1 MKDYPLLSHQKQRT
15 IIRILCAPFGFETMP
30 KKPIKVTTSIY
41 SIFITDDL
49 NNFTVSEMRSAYMEV
64 TGEIDPVLSRKMV
77 YRQILR
83 LQKLGMLEKIDSE
96 NVKEHRYNK
105 TNVFYQTGLTTEKLK
120 NKQTSLMPVK
130 SPEKITSSLLDE
142 RLKQCEVDLIASISE
157 SEEYM
162 ALYKSMPELK
172 EHLESNYLQSR
183 EHSSK
188 LLGQIKAI
196 KSVIS
201 YQKKQ

>member
-1 MKDYPLLSHQKQRT
+1 
-15 IIRILCAPFGFETMP
+15 MP

-41 SIFITDDL
+41 SILISDDF
-49 NNFTVSEMRSAYMEV
+49 NDFTVSEMRDAYMKT
-64 TGEIDPVLSRKMV
+64 TGETDPVLSRKIV

-83 LQKLGMLEKIDSE
+83 LQKLYMLERIDSE
-96 NVKEHRYNK
+96 KVKEHRYNK
-105 TNVFYQTGLTTEKLK
+105 TNVFYQTGLTTEKLN
-120 NKQTSLMPVK
+120 NKKTSLTPVSSSK
-130 SPEKITSSLLDE
+130 KMTSSLLDE
-142 RLKQCEVDLIASISE
+142 RLKQFEVDLIASIAE

-162 ALYKSMPELK
+162 VLYKSMPELK

-183 EHSSK
+183 EHSSR

-201 YQKKQ
+201 HQKKK

>member
-1 MKDYPLLSHQKQRT
+1 ML
-15 IIRILCAPFGFETMP
+15 

-41 SIFITDDL
+41 SIFVTDDL
-49 NNFTVSEMRSAYMEV
+49 NNFTVSEMRSAYMKI
-64 TGEIDPVLSRKMV
+64 TGETDPVLSRKMV

-83 LQKLGMLEKIDSE
+83 LQKLGMLEKVDSD

-105 TNVFYQTGLTTEKLK
+105 TTIFLQTGLTTEKLK
-120 NKQTSLMPVK
+120 SKPASKELTLNPKKV
-130 SPEKITSSLLDE
+130 TSSLLDE
-142 RLKQCEVDLIASISE
+142 RLKQCEVDLIASIAE

-162 ALYKSMPELK
+162 SLYKSMPELK

-188 LLGQIKAI
+188 LLGKIKAI
-196 KSVIS
+196 KSVIT

>member
-1 MKDYPLLSHQKQRT
+1 M
-15 IIRILCAPFGFETMP
+15 MP
-30 KKPIKVTTSIY
+30 KNPLKVTTSIY
-41 SIFITDDL
+41 SIFITDEL
-49 NNFTVSEMRSAYMEV
+49 NNFTVSEMRSAYMEA
-64 TGEIDPVLSRKMV
+64 TGEIDPVLSRKIV

-83 LQKLGMLEKIDSE
+83 LQKLGMLEKLDAD

-105 TNVFYQTGLTTEKLK
+105 TNVFHQTGLTTDKIK
-120 NKQTSLMPVK
+120 NKQTSSMLVK
-130 SPEKITSSLLDE
+130 SPKKITRSLLVE
-142 RLKQCEVDLIASISE
+142 RLKQCEVDLIASIAE

-162 ALYKSMPELK
+162 ALYKSLPELK

>member
-1 MKDYPLLSHQKQRT
+1 MS
-15 IIRILCAPFGFETMP
+15 

-41 SIFITDDL
+41 SILITDDL
-49 NNFTVSEMRSAYMEV
+49 NDFTVSEMRVAYMQTTDES
-64 TGEIDPVLSRKMV
+64 DPVISRKIV

-83 LQKLGMLEKIDSE
+83 LQKLGMLERIDSE
-96 NVKEHRYNK
+96 KVKEHRYNK
-105 TNVFYQTGLTTEKLK
+105 TNVFYQIGLTTEKLK
-120 NKQTSLMPVK
+120 NKKTSLMAVNSTK
-130 SPEKITSSLLDE
+130 KMTSSLLDE
-142 RLKQCEVDLIASISE
+142 RLKQCEVDLIASIAE

-162 ALYKSMPELK
+162 VLYKSMPELK

-183 EHSSK
+183 EHSSR

-201 YQKKQ
+201 HQKKQ

>member
-1 MKDYPLLSHQKQRT
+1 
-15 IIRILCAPFGFETMP
+15 MP

-41 SIFITDDL
+41 SILITDDL
-49 NNFTVSEMRSAYMEV
+49 NDFTVSEMREAYMQI
-64 TGEIDPVLSRKMV
+64 TGESDPVISRKIV

-83 LQKLGMLEKIDSE
+83 LQKLGMLERIDSE
-96 NVKEHRYNK
+96 KVKEHRYNK

-120 NKQTSLMPVK
+120 NKKTSLMAVN
-130 SPEKITSSLLDE
+130 SPKKMTSSLLDE
-142 RLKQCEVDLIASISE
+142 RLKQCEVDLIASIAE

-162 ALYKSMPELK
+162 VLYKSMPELK

-183 EHSSK
+183 EHSSR

-201 YQKKQ
+201 HQKKQ

>member
-1 MKDYPLLSHQKQRT
+1 
-15 IIRILCAPFGFETMP
+15 MP
-30 KKPIKVTTSIY
+30 KKPIKVTTPIY

-49 NNFTVSEMRSAYMEV
+49 NNFTVSEMRTAYMKA
-64 TGEIDPVLSRKMV
+64 TGETDPVLSRKMV

-83 LQKLGMLEKIDSE
+83 LQKLGMLEKLDSA

-105 TNVFYQTGLTTEKLK
+105 TNVFHQTGLTTEKIK
-120 NKQTSLMPVK
+120 NKQVSPMLVK
-130 SPEKITSSLLDE
+130 SPKKLTISLLDE
-142 RLKQCEVDLIASISE
+142 RLKQCEVDLIASIAE

-162 ALYKSMPELK
+162 ALYQSLPEMK

-196 KSVIS
+196 KSVIT

>member
-1 MKDYPLLSHQKQRT
+1 
-15 IIRILCAPFGFETMP
+15 MP

-41 SIFITDDL
+41 SILITDDL
-49 NNFTVSEMRSAYMEV
+49 NDFTVSEMREAYMQT
-64 TGEIDPVLSRKMV
+64 TGETDPVISRKIV

-83 LQKLGMLEKIDSE
+83 LQKLGMFERIDSE
-96 NVKEHRYNK
+96 KIKEHRYNK

-120 NKQTSLMPVK
+120 NKKTSLIPVN
-130 SPEKITSSLLDE
+130 SPKKTTSTLLDD
-142 RLKQCEVDLIASISE
+142 RLKQCEVDLIASIAE

-172 EHLESNYLQSR
+172 EHLVSNYLQSR
-183 EHSSK
+183 EHSSR

-201 YQKKQ
+201 HQKKQL

>member
-1 MKDYPLLSHQKQRT
+1 MS
-15 IIRILCAPFGFETMP
+15 
-30 KKPIKVTTSIY
+30 KKPLKVTSSIY

-49 NNFTVSEMRSAYMEV
+49 NNFTVSELRNTYMEI
-64 TGEIDPVLSRKMV
+64 TGEIDPVISRKIV

-83 LQKLGMLEKIDSE
+83 LQKLGMLEKINAK

-105 TNVFYQTGLTTEKLK
+105 TNIFYLSGLTTEKHE
-120 NKQTSLMPVK
+120 NKRISLMSVNSQK
-130 SPEKITSSLLDE
+130 KTSNSLDK
-142 RLKQCEVDLIASISE
+142 RLKQCEVDLIASIAE

-162 ALYKSMPELK
+162 ELYKSLPDLK
-172 EHLESNYLQSR
+172 EYLESNYLQSS
-183 EHSSK
+183 EHTSK